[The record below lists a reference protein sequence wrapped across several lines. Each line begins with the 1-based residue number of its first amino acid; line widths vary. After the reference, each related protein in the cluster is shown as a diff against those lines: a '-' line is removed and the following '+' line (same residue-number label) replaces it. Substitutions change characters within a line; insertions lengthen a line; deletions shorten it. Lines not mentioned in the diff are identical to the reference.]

1 MHLQQLRITRTW
13 LQIAI
18 LATHID
24 FIVYVVIW
32 ANICGFL
39 WYVYFWVDKCVGGVI
54 CRSIRVCYC
63 NIWACP
69 KLFLW
74 TTTNSAR
81 SVFTLSYVYYEY
93 ICTKCYNRIN
103 FRCVWLKNI
112 RKIYLPQLFPAMY
125 LHCITHCW
133 QVKPF
138 GSWYCISKIRLPGLT
153 WYL

>member
-1 MHLQQLRITRTW
+1 MHLKQFGITLTW
-13 LQIAI
+13 LQITI

-24 FIVYVVIW
+24 FIVYIVIR
-32 ANICGFL
+32 ANICWFL

-69 KLFLW
+69 ELFLR
-74 TTTNSAR
+74 TTTNSTR
-81 SVFTLSYVYYEY
+81 SVFTLSCVYYEY
-93 ICTKCYNRIN
+93 IGIYYRIK
-103 FRCVWLKNI
+103 FIFIYISMLLWIL
-112 RKIYLPQLFPAMY
+112 YLPQLFPAMY

-138 GSWYCISKIRLPGLT
+138 GSWYCISKIRLPALT